1 MRKKL
6 GFTLVELI
14 IVISILA
21 VLALII
27 VPSIIGYTAKAKETV
42 ALRNLKQI
50 RMVTDITLD
59 KLDMVG
65 DNINLLYSSAQASLG
80 SGESY
85 KFINEFNTIDKTM
98 DYKIGDLLNN
108 VIINYVTDA
117 QGGLSDY
124 TITLCDNGVNDNNS
138 CKVGKGYTYNVLESK
153 VTVLSF
159 KSSTTPDTIG
169 TLALN

>member
-50 RMVTDITLD
+50 
-59 KLDMVG
+59 
-65 DNINLLYSSAQASLG
+65 
-80 SGESY
+80 
-85 KFINEFNTIDKTM
+85 
-98 DYKIGDLLNN
+98 
-108 VIINYVTDA
+108 
-117 QGGLSDY
+117 
-124 TITLCDNGVNDNNS
+124 
-138 CKVGKGYTYNVLESK
+138 
-153 VTVLSF
+153 
-159 KSSTTPDTIG
+159 
-169 TLALN
+169 